1 MNVLMISQDATVFAK
16 QDSVRS
22 DTLLR
27 HKELATMLSHFHVVV
42 FSVGR
47 VQHARLHPTDKLS
60 LYPTQ
65 SLNKLTRFLDG
76 FRIAARVCRE
86 HRIDVITTQDPFFTG
101 MVGYAIRRRYGVPL
115 NVQVHAD
122 FFGNRY
128 WIGERL
134 LNRFLSVI
142 GKAILRRA
150 DNVRVVSQGDKDRIV
165 RRLGIS
171 AKRVWPVLGGGG
183 INVEKFSSGD
193 GVSIRTKLLP
203 AGCNQ
208 MVLFAGRM
216 VKQKRLSDLLHAA
229 ARVLRE
235 AAGVCF
241 VLVGEGKELSH
252 AKVVCSKLGLKDKV
266 MFPGNVPYDEMP
278 AYFAAADVFLLSS
291 GYEATPRVLMESVAA
306 GLPIVAADVS
316 GASDLVAEGQNGH
329 IVPVRRPEELAKRL
343 LQVLKNLE
351 HYREG
356 AARQKALLNVLDRR
370 RNLPRLVDV
379 YSQIARGRQ
388 V

>member
-1 MNVLMISQDATVFAK
+1 MNVLMVSLDATFLAK
-16 QDSVRS
+16 EGTARS
-22 DTLLR
+22 DTLSR
-27 HKELATMLSHFHVVV
+27 HVEIANMLSHLHVIV

-47 VQHARLHPTDKLS
+47 AREPVLRPTEKLT

-65 SLNKLTRFLDG
+65 SANKLMRVFDG
-76 FRIAARVCRE
+76 FWIAARICRE
-86 HRIDVITTQDPFFTG
+86 HRIDVTTTQDPFFTG

-115 NVQVHAD
+115 NVQMHAD

-134 LNRFLSVI
+134 LNRLLSVI

-165 RRLGIS
+165 RLLGIP
-171 AKRVWPVLGGGG
+171 AERVWPVLGGGG
-183 INVEKFSSGD
+183 INVERFSSAD
-193 GVSIRTKLLP
+193 GSAIRSKYLS

-216 VKQKRLSDLLHAA
+216 VKQKRLPDLLHTA

-235 AAGVCF
+235 APEVCF
-241 VLVGEGKELSH
+241 VLVGEGKELLRAKALSSRLGLNE
-252 AKVVCSKLGLKDKV
+252 KVV
-266 MFPGNVPYDEMP
+266 FTGNVPYDEMP

-329 IVPVRRPEELAKRL
+329 IVPVGRPGELAKRL
-343 LQVLKNLE
+343 IQVLRNVKQ
-351 HYREG
+351 YREG
-356 AARQKALLNVLDRR
+356 AARQKAILEVFDRR
-370 RNLPRLVDV
+370 RNLPRLVDI
-379 YSQIARGRQ
+379 YSQIAKGRH

>member
-1 MNVLMISQDATVFAK
+1 MNVLMIGQDATVLAK
-16 QDSVRS
+16 QDTVRS

-27 HKELATMLSHFHVVV
+27 HKEMANMLSHFHVVV

-47 VQHARLHPTDKLS
+47 VQHPRLHPTDKLT

-76 FRIAARVCRE
+76 FRIASRICRE

-134 LNRFLSVI
+134 LNRLLSVI
-142 GKAILRRA
+142 GKAILKRA
-150 DNVRVVSQGDKDRIV
+150 DNVRVVSQADKDRIV
-165 RRLGIS
+165 RRLGIP
-171 AKRVWPVLGGGG
+171 AERVWPVLGGGG
-183 INVEKFSSGD
+183 INVEQFSTAD
-193 GVSIRTKLLP
+193 GSDVRRKHLP
-203 AGCNQ
+203 AECNR

-216 VKQKRLSDLLHAA
+216 VKQKRLPDLLRTV

-235 AAGVCF
+235 SPDVCF
-241 VLVGEGKELSH
+241 VLVGEGKELAG
-252 AKVVCSKLGLKDKV
+252 AKVLSSRLGLDERIV
-266 MFPGNVPYDEMP
+266 FPGNVPYEKMP

-306 GLPIVAADVS
+306 GLPIVATDVS

-329 IVPVRRPEELAKRL
+329 VVPVGRPKELAKRL
-343 LQVLKNLE
+343 LEVLKNLE

-356 AARQKALLNVLDRR
+356 AARQKALLTLLDRR

-379 YSQIARGRQ
+379 YSQIAKGRQ
-388 V
+388 M